1 MKAEHNILLGN
12 LAQDYYLSK
21 MSINDISKKY
31 SLSRYLI
38 LKYLDEALTTGIV
51 DINIHSGYERNV
63 ELERKLLNK
72 FNINHL
78 YVIKDPVNPTKR
90 DELISSFSAV
100 QTQAI
105 IKNCNVVGLSWGE
118 TVYEV
123 LDHFNKSSQDDLVFT
138 QFMGENMKYKSSSGS
153 MRMVQQAASKYDVP
167 YYTMPGPLYIIDDD
181 VRNGFM
187 KEPTSS
193 RAFDIAEKADLLIC
207 GLGTLA
213 SIDSID
219 VWHDNKTK
227 IFPKVDLDK
236 IVGMVYG
243 RPYDIN
249 GNFLNLDDDKTLSIP
264 LSSILNVSR
273 RFAIVQSKAKY
284 KAALG
289 ALRGDFFTDMVMTE
303 AIALRLDTEI
313 N

>member
-1 MKAEHNILLGN
+1 MKAEHDILLGN

-21 MSINDISKKY
+21 MSINDMSKKY
-31 SLSRYLI
+31 SISRYLI

-63 ELERKLLNK
+63 ELERKLSKK

-123 LDHFNKSSQDDLVFT
+123 LDHFNKSSQEDLVFT

-153 MRMVQQAASKYDVP
+153 MRMVQKAASKYDVP
-167 YYTMPGPLYIIDDD
+167 YYTMPGPLYIINDD

-187 KEPTSS
+187 TEPTST
-193 RAFDIAEKADLLIC
+193 RVFNIAEEADLLIC

-213 SIDSID
+213 SVDSID

-236 IVGMVYG
+236 IVGMAYG

-249 GNFLNLDDDKTLSIP
+249 GNFLNLDDDKTLSMP
-264 LSSILNVSR
+264 LDNILNVSR

-289 ALRGDFFTDMVMTE
+289 ALRGEFFTDMVMTE
-303 AIALRLDTEI
+303 AIALRLETEI

>member
-1 MKAEHNILLGN
+1 MKAEHDILLGN

-31 SLSRYLI
+31 SISRYLI

-63 ELERKLLNK
+63 ELERKLSKK

-90 DELISSFSAV
+90 DELIASFSAV

-153 MRMVQQAASKYDVP
+153 MRMVQKAASKYDVP
-167 YYTMPGPLYIIDDD
+167 YYTMPGPLYIINDD

-187 KEPTSS
+187 TEPTST
-193 RAFDIAEKADLLIC
+193 RVFNIAEKADLLIC

-213 SIDSID
+213 SVDSID

-227 IFPKVDLDK
+227 IFPRVDLDK
-236 IVGMVYG
+236 IVGMAYG

-264 LSSILNVSR
+264 LDNILNVSR

-303 AIALRLDTEI
+303 AIALRLENEI
-313 N
+313 S